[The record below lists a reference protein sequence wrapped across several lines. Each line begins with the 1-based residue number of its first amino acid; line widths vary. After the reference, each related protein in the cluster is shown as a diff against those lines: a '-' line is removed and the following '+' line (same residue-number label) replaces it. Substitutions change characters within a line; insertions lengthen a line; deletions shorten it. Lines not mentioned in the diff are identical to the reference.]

1 MEISSQASLGQFNTF
16 GVTSHAAHFAEV
28 TSTEQLK
35 AALEFGDS
43 NNLPIQI
50 LGGGSNVLFVLDFP
64 GLVIRIASSGCE
76 QISTEGEIKVAAGEN
91 WHYLVRSCLRNE
103 LHGLENLALIPGTVG
118 GAPIQNIGAYG
129 VEIAQFISE
138 VEVLELETGKI
149 RLFTRKECEFAY
161 RDSIFKN
168 QLSNQIV
175 VLSVSFQ
182 LNQGRPP
189 NISYPSLYEAIE
201 IELTKISGGPE
212 VTPQLIFD
220 TVCRIRRAKLPD
232 PAVIGNAGSFFK
244 NPVVSQSK
252 HDQLRN
258 QFPDLPSFSISDTD
272 LVKIPAAWLLDQAG
286 WRGRSRGAAGV
297 HKDHALVL
305 VNLGEATGE
314 EILLLAQEMSQ
325 STLDRYGIALETEVR
340 II

>member
-1 MEISSQASLGQFNTF
+1 M
-16 GVTSHAAHFAEV
+16 
-28 TSTEQLK
+28 
-35 AALEFGDS
+35 
-43 NNLPIQI
+43 
-50 LGGGSNVLFVLDFP
+50 
-64 GLVIRIASSGCE
+64 
-76 QISTEGEIKVAAGEN
+76 
-91 WHYLVRSCLRNE
+91 
-103 LHGLENLALIPGTVG
+103 ENLALIPGTVG

-252 HDQLRN
+252 HDQLRD